1 MVNSLRGRFG
11 LSTLARAEGP
21 VASPL
26 SKVLLRV
33 RRYEKGTEFKLG
45 LYARTCVLDKHVC
58 V

>member
-33 RRYEKGTEFKLG
+33 RRNEK
-45 LYARTCVLDKHVC
+45 RDRV
-58 V
+58 